1 MGTLKQKTKDW
12 YANNKDVIEKE
23 TVKFI
28 WYGFG
33 FVLGAFTYTKVNNA
47 QIERGLRRIHDE
59 GLMKFFDIT
68 TGAEISF
75 NEAAKVISTMSK
87 NK

>member
-1 MGTLKQKTKDW
+1 MSDLKQKTKDW

-23 TVKFI
+23 VVKFI
-28 WYGFG
+28 WCGFG

-47 QIERGLRRIHDE
+47 KIDLGLRRIHDE

-75 NEAAKVISTMSK
+75 NEATKVICTMGK